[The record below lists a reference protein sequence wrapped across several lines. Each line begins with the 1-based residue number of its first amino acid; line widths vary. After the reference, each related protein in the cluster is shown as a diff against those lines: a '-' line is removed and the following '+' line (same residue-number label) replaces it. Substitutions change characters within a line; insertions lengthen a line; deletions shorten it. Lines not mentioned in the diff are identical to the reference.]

1 MACCVLGNKAITI
14 QELSVYFSEVTTESE
29 NRNMDKGT
37 TQGKDETEESH
48 ANIDFHGRPTESPW

>member
-1 MACCVLGNKAITI
+1 MACCVLGNEAITK

-29 NRNMDKGT
+29 NRNTDKDT

>member
-1 MACCVLGNKAITI
+1 
-14 QELSVYFSEVTTESE
+14 
-29 NRNMDKGT
+29 MDKGT